1 MTQMTTPRLRR
12 TPPTEGNLPQLR
24 FPEFKDLGVWE
35 IFSIAD
41 LCECGLANGVFND
54 PKKVGKGYKLINVID
69 MYIETSIQEGSLTL
83 LELSETEF
91 TKNKVNYGDIFFTRS
106 SLVKSGIAYS
116 NIYLGCSND
125 VTYDGHLIRF
135 RVDQKK
141 INSLFANYILRTNNV
156 REQLVAR
163 GKSATMTTIGQADVA
178 SVNLCI
184 PLILPEQQ
192 KIAACLSSLDDL
204 ITAENQQLEALKTH
218 KKGLMQSLFPAEGE
232 TVPKF
237 RFPEFKDAG
246 EWEEKPF
253 KEIAKFLSGGTPSK
267 DVPEYWEGTIPW
279 ISASSMHSTKIEK
292 SDSNITFLAVSDGAR
307 MVDKGTLLLLVRGS
321 MLHKRIP
328 IGITETTVSFNQDV
342 KAIVLKGDVS
352 ERYLMSF
359 LIASESK
366 LLAAV
371 TATGIGAGKL
381 DTNDLNDLLIKF
393 PSRPEQQKIAACLS
407 SLDDLIS
414 AQSQKIEALK
424 QHKKG
429 LMQQLFPNANLK
441 T

>member
-1 MTQMTTPRLRR
+1 MEDVGKSIEIVRLNNQKLLSGLHTLLARQINN
-12 TPPTEGNLPQLR
+12 TFIIGFGGYL
-24 FPEFKDLGVWE
+24 FKSDNIRAQIKRESQGAKVLGV
-35 IFSIAD
+35 SAGR
-41 LCECGLANGVFND
+41 L
-54 PKKVGKGYKLINVID
+54 
-69 MYIETSIQEGSLTL
+69 
-83 LELSETEF
+83 
-91 TKNKVNYGDIFFTRS
+91 
-106 SLVKSGIAYS
+106 S
-116 NIYLGCSND
+116 NI
-125 VTYDGHLIRF
+125 
-135 RVDQKK
+135 K
-141 INSLFANYILRTNNV
+141 ITFPAN
-156 REQLVAR
+156 Q
-163 GKSATMTTIGQADVA
+163 Q
-178 SVNLCI
+178 
-184 PLILPEQQ
+184 EQQ

-204 ITAENQQLEALKTH
+204 ITAENQRLEALKTH

-232 TVPKF
+232 TVPKH
-237 RFPEFKDAG
+237 RFPEFKDAAV
-246 EWEEKPF
+246 WEGKPF

-328 IGITETTVSFNQDV
+328 IGITETAVSFNQDV

-393 PSRPEQQKIAACLS
+393 PFLPEQQKIAACLS
-407 SLDDLIS
+407 SLDDLIN

-429 LMQQLFPNANLK
+429 LMQQLFPTHNTLNAQQE
-441 T
+441 